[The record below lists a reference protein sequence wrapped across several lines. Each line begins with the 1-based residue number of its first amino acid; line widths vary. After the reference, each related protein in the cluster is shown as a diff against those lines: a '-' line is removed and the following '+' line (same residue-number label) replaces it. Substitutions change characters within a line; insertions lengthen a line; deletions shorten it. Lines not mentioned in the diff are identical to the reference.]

1 MRYTTPAAFRQ
12 ALEERLKHR
21 EQQTGEPLIR
31 LRKRV
36 VFERCMT
43 RLQREKNSPWVLKG
57 GFALELRL
65 GERARVT
72 KDLDLGVDLGYFK
85 NIELSPAEVARRLR
99 EDLSEPSTD
108 HFGFLVPETGEQE
121 LSIPGVKAFRYSVE
135 ARLDGRRFENIRVD
149 VGLGD
154 PLILPFE
161 DLPSSDLLSFAG
173 VPRGTIRTTSR
184 AQHLAE
190 KVHALTRPF
199 DDRINT
205 RVKDLADI
213 LLLMNLGLPRPV
225 VVNKAVEEIFVA
237 RRTHEVPKAI
247 ETPPVSWASSF
258 AAMASELGLA
268 EKTLESATARLNEY
282 WGQLFS

>member
-1 MRYTTPAAFRQ
+1 MKYQTPSAFRQ
-12 ALEERLKHR
+12 ALEERLKQR
-21 EQQTGEPLIR
+21 EQQTGEPLVR

-36 VFERCMT
+36 VFERCMA
-43 RLQREKNSPWVLKG
+43 RLQREKNCPWVLKG

-108 HFGFLVPETGEQE
+108 HFGFLVPETGVEE

-135 ARLDGRRFENIRVD
+135 TRLDGRRFENIRVD

-154 PLILPFE
+154 PLIPPFE
-161 DLPSSDLLSFAG
+161 ELPSSDLLSFAG
-173 VPRGTIRTTSR
+173 VPRATIRTTSR

-213 LLLMNLGLPRPV
+213 LLLMNLGLPRSV
-225 VVNKAVEEIFVA
+225 VVKQAVNEIFAA
-237 RRTHEVPKAI
+237 RRTHEIPKAI

-258 AAMASELGLA
+258 AAMAGELGLS
-268 EKTLESATARLNEY
+268 EKTLDRGTTRLNEY
-282 WGQLFS
+282 WTKLFS

>member
-1 MRYTTPAAFRQ
+1 MRYETPTAFRQ
-12 ALEERLKHR
+12 ALEERLRQR
-21 EQQTGEPLIR
+21 ERETREPLVR
-31 LRKRV
+31 MRKRL
-36 VFERCMT
+36 VFERCME
-43 RLQREKNSPWVLKG
+43 RLQKRSDSPWIVKG

-65 GERARVT
+65 GMQARMT
-72 KDLDLGVDLGYFK
+72 KDLDLGVDIGYFGGK
-85 NIELSPAEVARRLR
+85 ELSSAEVAQRLR
-99 EDLSEPSTD
+99 EDLTITGKD
-108 HFGFLVPETGEQE
+108 WFTFVVPQAAEQNMQ
-121 LSIPGVKAFRYSVE
+121 IPGVQAYRFTVE
-135 ARLDGRRFENIRVD
+135 ARLDGREFEKVKVD
-149 VGLGD
+149 VGIGD
-154 PLILPFE
+154 PLIPPLE
-161 DLPSSDLLSFAG
+161 ELKGSDLLSFAE
-173 VPRGTIRTTSR
+173 VQSPSIRTTSR

-213 LLLMNLGLPRPV
+213 LLLMNLGLPRSAV
-225 VVNKAVEEIFVA
+225 VKKTVEEIFAA

-258 AAMASELGLA
+258 AAMADELGLA

>member
-1 MRYTTPAAFRQ
+1 MKYQTHAAFRQ
-12 ALEERLKHR
+12 ALEERLKQR
-21 EQQTGEPLIR
+21 EQQTGEPLVR

-36 VFERCMT
+36 VFERCMA

-72 KDLDLGVDLGYFK
+72 KDLDLGVNLGYFK

-108 HFGFLVPETGEQE
+108 HFGFLVPETGEEE
-121 LSIPGVKAFRYSVE
+121 LSIPGVKAYRYAVE
-135 ARLDGRRFENIRVD
+135 TRVDGRRFENIRVD

-154 PLILPFE
+154 PLIPPFE
-161 DLPSSDLLSFAG
+161 ELPSSDLLSFAG
-173 VPRGTIRTTSR
+173 IPRATIRTTSR

-213 LLLMNLGLPRPV
+213 LLLMNLGLPRSV
-225 VVNKAVEEIFVA
+225 VVKKAVEEIFAV

-247 ETPPVSWASSF
+247 ETPPVSWAASF
-258 AAMASELGLA
+258 AAIVSELGLS
-268 EKTLESATARLNEY
+268 ENTLDSATARLNEY
-282 WGQLFS
+282 WKKLFP